1 MIDNQSCFYIIV
13 SVNEIVA
20 MDVLVNFDV
29 SFYCFDVG
37 AARADSRTPHT
48 LQREGLAMP
57 AALPPPSRAAFARNP
72 TLSKD
77 R

>member
-1 MIDNQSCFYIIV
+1 
-13 SVNEIVA
+13 

-37 AARADSRTPHT
+37 GARADSTTPHT

-57 AALPPPSRAAFARNP
+57 AALPPPPRAAFARNP
-72 TLSKD
+72 ALSKD